1 MPRVPKVSPL
11 TDPAPVEDAISLMS
25 EVFALVGSTK
35 DSQQMLKGACRL
47 LTAGRPW
54 ELAWVGIVDPNGRIQ
69 PIAQAGL
76 RDKDLGSISLAWDS
90 DSSGEAIAPTAARES
105 LPQVMTDL
113 KEDRRPEPWRTQAL
127 ARGCRAAAAFPLR
140 FGENVLGVLS
150 LYAPSSDAFG
160 TAELSVLQGLTDHL
174 AHGLGRL
181 QAEEQ
186 RAKRMREFEV
196 IRSLTSEMISRPD
209 HSTLLHTVV
218 EKATDLLEG
227 ACGGMYLS
235 EPEEQVVRCLVSYP
249 TPPDYTGAVLRY
261 GEGAAGLVAQTGQGM
276 IIPDYPQWPGRSD
289 LLQEGAPLQSLLT
302 VPMTLQGRVIGVIEI
317 WRTAEQP
324 PFTRADLDLLT
335 LFANQAAVALENAR
349 LIEWTASERQ
359 RVQLL
364 YDVTQALTR
373 SLDPAEILQRAI
385 ALTTDSIGAMFGEA
399 FLLERSTGRLR
410 LRVLAGRDPV
420 EIPEIESRL
429 SARQGKGLVG
439 WIAKTRQPALVDDV
453 TTDDRW
459 EEVGGVEGIHTA
471 LGAPVLAGNDL
482 LGVIMLFHRDRAA
495 FHDEHLHL
503 LTAIARQVGL
513 ALSNAERFQ
522 QTRRRLAE
530 MSAIQQVGQVINRR
544 LEMQPLLEEVVH
556 QVGEVLGYPV
566 VEILLV
572 DGQELT
578 VRASRGSK
586 YEVPHRIPLSEGLV
600 GRAARTNEPAYA
612 PDIRLDP
619 DYVNALPDTQA
630 EIVVPLRERG
640 VVFGVMN
647 VESPEAGS
655 LTEDDLRLLSLL
667 ADQISVAIENAALYD
682 HLRQHADE
690 LEQTVAERTSLLAEA
705 LEQARQA
712 DRIKSQFVSDVSHE
726 LRTPLSNI
734 RLYLDLLTQGK
745 PDRFSNYVDTLTR
758 ETERLMRLI
767 EDLLAISRLDAGAT
781 PLTSTPL
788 DLNDLARTL
797 VQDRQRLFAAR
808 GLVLQFQPQAA
819 LPPILADEH
828 MLSQVVANLLTNAM
842 QYTPMGTVTIS
853 TASMCQDDR
862 TWTTLTVA
870 DTGLGIPLE
879 EQPRL
884 FERFFRGANSHTV
897 RAPGT
902 GLGLAICKEILD
914 RHGGKISL
922 ESQVG
927 RGSAFTLWLPACEGP
942 PVAPSAHD
950 GIEG

>member
-1 MPRVPKVSPL
+1 
-11 TDPAPVEDAISLMS
+11 
-25 EVFALVGSTK
+25 
-35 DSQQMLKGACRL
+35 
-47 LTAGRPW
+47 
-54 ELAWVGIVDPNGRIQ
+54 
-69 PIAQAGL
+69 
-76 RDKDLGSISLAWDS
+76 
-90 DSSGEAIAPTAARES
+90 
-105 LPQVMTDL
+105 
-113 KEDRRPEPWRTQAL
+113 
-127 ARGCRAAAAFPLR
+127 
-140 FGENVLGVLS
+140 
-150 LYAPSSDAFG
+150 
-160 TAELSVLQGLTDHL
+160 
-174 AHGLGRL
+174 
-181 QAEEQ
+181 
-186 RAKRMREFEV
+186 
-196 IRSLTSEMISRPD
+196 
-209 HSTLLHTVV
+209 
-218 EKATDLLEG
+218 
-227 ACGGMYLS
+227 
-235 EPEEQVVRCLVSYP
+235 
-249 TPPDYTGAVLRY
+249 
-261 GEGAAGLVAQTGQGM
+261 
-276 IIPDYPQWPGRSD
+276 
-289 LLQEGAPLQSLLT
+289 
-302 VPMTLQGRVIGVIEI
+302 
-317 WRTAEQP
+317 
-324 PFTRADLDLLT
+324 
-335 LFANQAAVALENAR
+335 
-349 LIEWTASERQ
+349 
-359 RVQLL
+359 
-364 YDVTQALTR
+364 
-373 SLDPAEILQRAI
+373 
-385 ALTTDSIGAMFGEA
+385 
-399 FLLERSTGRLR
+399 
-410 LRVLAGRDPV
+410 
-420 EIPEIESRL
+420 
-429 SARQGKGLVG
+429 
-439 WIAKTRQPALVDDV
+439 
-453 TTDDRW
+453 
-459 EEVGGVEGIHTA
+459 
-471 LGAPVLAGNDL
+471 
-482 LGVIMLFHRDRAA
+482 
-495 FHDEHLHL
+495 
-503 LTAIARQVGL
+503 
-513 ALSNAERFQ
+513 
-522 QTRRRLAE
+522 
-530 MSAIQQVGQVINRR
+530 
-544 LEMQPLLEEVVH
+544 
-556 QVGEVLGYPV
+556 
-566 VEILLV
+566 
-572 DGQELT
+572 LT